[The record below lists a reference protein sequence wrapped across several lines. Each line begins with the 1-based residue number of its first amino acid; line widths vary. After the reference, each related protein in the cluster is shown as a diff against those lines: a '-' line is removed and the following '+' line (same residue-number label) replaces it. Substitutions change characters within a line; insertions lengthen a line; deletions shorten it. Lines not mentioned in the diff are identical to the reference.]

1 MYQRGSGEHRLIVG
15 VYVDH
20 LVITGS
26 GNDDIVLFKQE
37 MKDVFQMSNLG
48 LLVLIS
54 TSWPN
59 GNWAL
64 DSRPDRGRPAQ

>member
-48 LLVLIS
+48 TCS
-54 TSWPN
+54 K
-59 GNWAL
+59 
-64 DSRPDRGRPAQ
+64 